1 MQTLTK
7 SKYLIGLQCP
17 KYLWI
22 IFHEPEKIPEATIA
36 EEFKFEQGT
45 KVGQFAKMLFPKG
58 IDLQTKDYL
67 KNIED
72 TKKSSK
78 EKKPLFEA
86 GFEFSNCFSRA
97 DILVPVKDEWD
108 IIEVKSGTE
117 VKDENVHDVSFQK
130 YVYDNCGLKIRNC
143 YLMHLNKEYFRNG
156 DLDLNMLFVKEDVTK
171 EVEELLSNVK
181 ERIHEIFKAV
191 SS

>member
-1 MQTLTK
+1 MSTLTK

-22 IFHEPEKIPEATIA
+22 IFHESEKIPKATLA

-45 KVGQFAKMLFPKG
+45 QVGQFAKKLFPKG

-72 TKKSSK
+72 TKKALK
-78 EKKPLFEA
+78 EKKSLFEA
-86 GFEFSNCFSRA
+86 GFEFNNCFSRA

-130 YVYDNCGLKIRNC
+130 YVYENSGLKIRKC
-143 YLMHLNKEYFRNG
+143 FLMHLNKEYRKKE
-156 DLDLNMLFVKEDVTK
+156 DLNLKSF
-171 EVEELLSNVK
+171 L
-181 ERIHEIFKAV
+181 
-191 SS
+191 